1 MCIYV
6 CVYVCVWVYGWYT
19 EVVFLAVVFPNST
32 NLALVKPNNSVLRK
46 GFHLVICPK
55 NYPEFDFHKTLL
67 LGIATGTG

>member
-1 MCIYV
+1 M
-6 CVYVCVWVYGWYT
+6 
-19 EVVFLAVVFPNST
+19 FLAVVFPNST